1 MSDSTQKK
9 TYFARNIFLETKYE
23 CVVTKELKQ
32 NSDTLFYLWNL
43 KAHYRV
49 QNSPSS
55 DPVTSQLNLVYN
67 FNVTYIG
74 LF

>member
-32 NSDTLFYLWNL
+32 NSDTLFYL
-43 KAHYRV
+43 
-49 QNSPSS
+49 
-55 DPVTSQLNLVYN
+55 
-67 FNVTYIG
+67 
-74 LF
+74 